1 MEYIRKFIKTQESIW
16 YVSLYSQKQ
25 SFKLCVRTNS
35 LEGELETGI
44 PLHGMRSCGRRA
56 EWKTCVCVLL
66 ILLGYSLLTV
76 LY

>member
-44 PLHGMRSCGRRA
+44 PLLAIS
-56 EWKTCVCVLL
+56 
-66 ILLGYSLLTV
+66 
-76 LY
+76 